1 MVKWERIDQ
10 NKVEMQI
17 EVEESVVAPALDRA
31 FKKVVKKVSLP
42 GFRKGKVPRAIL
54 EKKLGI
60 GILYEEVLD
69 ELVAEAYKGAVEE
82 AGIEPID
89 QPQVDLVQMEKGK
102 PFIFKA
108 MVEVKPE
115 VVLGAYRGVQVEGQN
130 RKISDE
136 EIGEGLAQL
145 QKEHVKLHVVADG
158 SLEQGDLAV
167 VDFTGF
173 LDGQP
178 FPEGSAENYSLEIGS
193 GSFIP
198 GFEEQL
204 TGMRPGEE
212 REIEVVFPEDY
223 HAHELAGKPAVFKV
237 MFKELKRR
245 EYPELN
251 DDFAREVSDLD
262 TLAELREDMAN
273 RLKKREEERAY
284 AEIADKV
291 VAAVSAAAEVQI
303 PASLVER
310 KIDSMLNDMEQYLL
324 MQGLSMKKFLELAN
338 RSLDSLRAEKREEA
352 VKRVKA
358 TLVLDAVA
366 EKEGIQS
373 LDKEVDQR
381 IDAIAANYKQDIAKM
396 REYLTAQG
404 RIEAIREEVKR
415 EKVIDFLVAEAK
427 TTEVAAVSTE
437 DANKED

>member
-115 VVLGAYRGVQVEGQN
+115 VVLSAYRGVQVEGQN

-237 MFKELKRR
+237 CSKNSSAGNIPNLTMIL
-245 EYPELN
+245 PEKCPTSILWQN
-251 DDFAREVSDLD
+251 
-262 TLAELREDMAN
+262 
-273 RLKKREEERAY
+273 
-284 AEIADKV
+284 
-291 VAAVSAAAEVQI
+291 
-303 PASLVER
+303 
-310 KIDSMLNDMEQYLL
+310 
-324 MQGLSMKKFLELAN
+324 
-338 RSLDSLRAEKREEA
+338 
-352 VKRVKA
+352 
-358 TLVLDAVA
+358 
-366 EKEGIQS
+366 
-373 LDKEVDQR
+373 
-381 IDAIAANYKQDIAKM
+381 
-396 REYLTAQG
+396 
-404 RIEAIREEVKR
+404 
-415 EKVIDFLVAEAK
+415 
-427 TTEVAAVSTE
+427 
-437 DANKED
+437 

>member
-1 MVKWERIDQ
+1 
-10 NKVEMQI
+10 
-17 EVEESVVAPALDRA
+17 
-31 FKKVVKKVSLP
+31 
-42 GFRKGKVPRAIL
+42 
-54 EKKLGI
+54 
-60 GILYEEVLD
+60 
-69 ELVAEAYKGAVEE
+69 
-82 AGIEPID
+82 
-89 QPQVDLVQMEKGK
+89 
-102 PFIFKA
+102 
-108 MVEVKPE
+108 
-115 VVLGAYRGVQVEGQN
+115 
-130 RKISDE
+130 
-136 EIGEGLAQL
+136 
-145 QKEHVKLHVVADG
+145 
-158 SLEQGDLAV
+158 
-167 VDFTGF
+167 
-173 LDGQP
+173 
-178 FPEGSAENYSLEIGS
+178 
-193 GSFIP
+193 
-198 GFEEQL
+198 
-204 TGMRPGEE
+204 
-212 REIEVVFPEDY
+212 
-223 HAHELAGKPAVFKV
+223 
-237 MFKELKRR
+237 
-245 EYPELN
+245 
-251 DDFAREVSDLD
+251 
-262 TLAELREDMAN
+262 MAN